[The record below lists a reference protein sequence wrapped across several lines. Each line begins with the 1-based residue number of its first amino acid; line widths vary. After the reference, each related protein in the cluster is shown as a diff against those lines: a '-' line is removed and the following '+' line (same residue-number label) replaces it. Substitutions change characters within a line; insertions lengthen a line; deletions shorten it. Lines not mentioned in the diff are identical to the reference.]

1 MARKGRNPAQL
12 RSVLGS
18 GLALIALL
26 AIAHTRLGLASI
38 ELGEERD
45 RLLQRALLGVTA
57 VFALAMSAAVFT
69 MLIVIV
75 FWDTWRVQVLVG
87 FLVLYGGFGL
97 WCVARLRA
105 LSHTAPA
112 LLEQT
117 LAELER
123 DIETLRR

>member
-1 MARKGRNPAQL
+1 MSDKPQPRLFETL
-12 RSVLGS
+12 RDVGV
-18 GLALIALL
+18 ALL

-69 MLIVIV
+69 MLVVIV
-75 FWDTWRVQVLVG
+75 FWDTWRVPVLTG
-87 FLVLYGGFGL
+87 FLVLYAGFGL

-105 LSHTAPA
+105 LSRSAPA

-117 LAELER
+117 LSELER